1 MEAISH
7 NIGHNVV
14 ELNYYRRVLYLSHS
28 ADLPRHG
35 KSFYVYCTEAI
46 DLAKAKVA
54 ADDERVA
61 REDADFKKRQ
71 ERSEV
76 RRALPVNAYE
86 LLNPLLPAI
95 DLLYNSKK

>member
-1 MEAISH
+1 
-7 NIGHNVV
+7 
-14 ELNYYRRVLYLSHS
+14 
-28 ADLPRHG
+28 
-35 KSFYVYCTEAI
+35 
-46 DLAKAKVA
+46 LAKAKVA

-61 REDADFKKRQ
+61 REDADFKKQQ

-95 DLLYNSKK
+95 DLLNNSKK